1 MTDLKNILTGDN
13 ISFQEIIDAI
23 KNIFAY
29 IFGFIA
35 DDQGWV
41 DAE

>member
-1 MTDLKNILTGDN
+1 MTDLKNLLTKEN

-35 DDQGWV
+35 KDQGW
-41 DAE
+41 AE